1 MTKDFKTLRENVRY
15 FDVHF
20 TDTGEYVRVEDDNA
34 RTAARV
40 SVSVDENGE
49 EWTALLV
56 IKRWIYP
63 DLGWGNDEKRK
74 FGVGAG
80 AYGSVVMRLGDSA

>member
-49 EWTALLV
+49 EDGSAGGKTL
-56 IKRWIYP
+56 
-63 DLGWGNDEKRK
+63 DLS
-74 FGVGAG
+74 
-80 AYGSVVMRLGDSA
+80 GSGLG

>member
-1 MTKDFKTLRENVRY
+1 MPGRRRGSPFPWM
-15 FDVHF
+15 
-20 TDTGEYVRVEDDNA
+20 
-34 RTAARV
+34 RTERR
-40 SVSVDENGE
+40 GE
-49 EWTALLV
+49 ERTALLV

-80 AYGSVVMRLGDSA
+80 AYGSVVMRLGDSD